1 MNPVSIK
8 SFFHDGSNTYSY
20 LVTDNATKSSA
31 IIDSVLD
38 YDAAAGVTSTC
49 SADDILRYAEQ
60 QHLTLQWILETH
72 VHADHLSAASYLRER
87 CGAAMATGRE
97 ITTVQSRFKQIFG
110 LREFAADGSQF
121 DLLLADGEEIPLGE
135 SNIHV
140 MHTPGHTPS
149 CVTFVV
155 NETAAF
161 VGDTIFMPDMGTARC
176 DFPGGDAEQLYASIQ
191 KILELPPETELYMC
205 HDYGPNGR
213 ECLYKTTVEEQRKS
227 NIHVHQ
233 GCAKSEFVAMRNE
246 RDATLAM
253 PALILP
259 AVQINIRGG
268 RFPEPESNGVSYLK
282 TPLNVFK
289 K

>member
-1 MNPVSIK
+1 MNPVSIT
-8 SFFHDGSNTYSY
+8 SFFHDSSNTYSY

-38 YDAAAGVTSTC
+38 YDAAAGVTSTV
-49 SADDILRYAEQ
+49 SVDGILRYAEQ
-60 QHLTLQWILETH
+60 QNVKLQWILETH
-72 VHADHLSAASYLRER
+72 VHADHLSAASYVRER
-87 CGAAMATGRE
+87 SGAAMATGRE
-97 ITTVQSRFKQIFG
+97 ITTVQSTFKQVFG
-110 LREFAADGSQF
+110 LEEFVADGSQF
-121 DLLLADGEEIPLGE
+121 DLLLADDEAIPLGA
-135 SNIHV
+135 SNIRV

-155 NETAAF
+155 NDSAAF

-176 DFPGGDAEQLYASIQ
+176 DFPGGDAEILYASIQ

-213 ECLYKTTVEEQRKS
+213 ECLYKTTVAEQKQS
-227 NIHVHQ
+227 NIHVHD
-233 GCAKSEFVAMRNE
+233 GSAKYDFIAMRQQ

-253 PALILP
+253 PALLLP

-268 RFPEPESNGVSYLK
+268 RFPEPENNGVSYLK